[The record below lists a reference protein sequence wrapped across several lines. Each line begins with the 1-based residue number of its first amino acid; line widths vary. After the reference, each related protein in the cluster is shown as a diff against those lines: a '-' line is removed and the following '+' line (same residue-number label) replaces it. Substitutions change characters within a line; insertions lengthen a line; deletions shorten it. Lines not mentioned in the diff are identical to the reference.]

1 MSLKHHFK
9 FNVGEAKQLGIALIS
24 SYGMWAATGF
34 QKTVT
39 GLLYPVMGFIT
50 GGLASHS
57 STASPNVMPQ
67 SHIETP
73 YVNNIDDKS
82 NQTPSQL
89 PPISIPVGGNT
100 KVPEPQ
106 QQFQNVKI
114 IPRNDQNNIS

>member
-50 GGLASHS
+50 GGLASHN

-82 NQTPSQL
+82 NEIPPQL
-89 PPISIPVGGNT
+89 PPVSIPMGGDI
-100 KVPEPQ
+100 KASEPQ
-106 QQFQNVKI
+106 QPYQNVKI
-114 IPRNDQNNIS
+114 IPKNDTNNIN

>member
-1 MSLKHHFK
+1 MSLKNHFK

-39 GLLYPVMGFIT
+39 GLMYPLMGFIT
-50 GGLASHS
+50 GGLASHN

-82 NQTPSQL
+82 NQVP
-89 PPISIPVGGNT
+89 PPIQPTLIPVAGEI
-100 KVPEPQ
+100 KASEPQ

>member
-1 MSLKHHFK
+1 MSIKHHFK

-39 GLLYPVMGFIT
+39 GLLYPLMGFIT
-50 GGLASHS
+50 GGLASHN

-73 YVNNIDDKS
+73 YVNNINDKS
-82 NQTPSQL
+82 NQTPPPI
-89 PPISIPVGGNT
+89 PPISIPTAGEIKT
-100 KVPEPQ
+100 LEPQ

-114 IPRNDQNNIS
+114 IPKNDGNNIS